1 MYTKID
7 ENDDYVFVVDE
18 NNKLEVLTQEEYL
31 EEESKK
37 YEEELLKEYEAEKI
51 NETWSPIKDFEGL
64 YSVSNLGRVKND
76 RTGKVL
82 KGHSNPYAPW
92 IDNYTLYKNGKR
104 YNYSHYNEEFE
115 CWFPEPK
122 PTPRDPNNPFI

>member
-1 MYTKID
+1 MID
-7 ENDDYVFVVDE
+7 TDYYEDFLDDDGIDGE
-18 NNKLEVLTQEEYL
+18 LIPE
-31 EEESKK
+31 
-37 YEEELLKEYEAEKI
+37 EEELLKEYEAEKI

-64 YSVSNLGRVKND
+64 YSVSSLGRVKND

-104 YNYSHYNEEFE
+104 YNYSQYNEEFE
-115 CWFPEPK
+115 RWFPEPK

>member
-1 MYTKID
+1 MID
-7 ENDDYVFVVDE
+7 TDYYEDFLDDDGIDGE
-18 NNKLEVLTQEEYL
+18 LIPEEDL
-31 EEESKK
+31 LPE
-37 YEEELLKEYEAEKI
+37 EEELLKEYEAEKI

-64 YSVSNLGRVKND
+64 YSASNLGRVKND

-104 YNYSHYNEEFE
+104 YKYSHYNEEFE
-115 CWFPEPK
+115 RWFPEPK